1 MMGTNVQLEAGKA
14 IAKVWGRTTPLVVT
28 PVFELHFLQIKPLHR
43 CSFHKHRHKHNVFFV
58 LAGELFIDSD
68 CNGDKET
75 QRIGFH
81 EWFSVAPSCK
91 HQFRTGADYCT
102 ALEMYYPEPLSE
114 DIVRYN
120 VGAPITSDYGRQDIG
135 CEDQKNGELQN

>member
-1 MMGTNVQLEAGKA
+1 MMGTKVAQLEAGRA
-14 IAKVWGRTTPLVVT
+14 IEKVWGLTTPLVVT
-28 PVFELHFLQIKPLHR
+28 PVFELHYLAIKPMHR

-58 LAGELFIDSD
+58 LDGELFIDSE
-68 CNGDKET
+68 CNDNIET

-91 HQFRTGADYCT
+91 HQFRTDINFCH

-120 VGAPITSDYGRQDIG
+120 VGAALTGVP
-135 CEDQKNGELQN
+135 NGKLPN